1 MGQITS
7 HFYIPSTSPG
17 DWRCLLEKPNL
28 HWKTGRSAKTLAY
41 CWEESMDFPNSVK
54 QVFRKS
60 KFSIFQ
66 DTKILLAFPEY
77 KVPLTGGDTASTNDI
92 FILAKGHD
100 QLISIAV
107 EGKVSEPFDKPVF
120 EWKADMGRGK
130 LPRLHYLCNLLGL
143 DETQVDQIYYQL
155 IHRTASAIIEAN
167 KFKANNALMLVH
179 SFGHGDKQKSNHT
192 EYCRFLKLF
201 GIAKADVDTIVRSKR
216 RIDGVSLYF
225 GWAEG
230 EADYLTR

>member
-1 MGQITS
+1 MDQVPS
-7 HFYIPSTSPG
+7 HFCIPSTGPD
-17 DWRCLLEKPNL
+17 DWRHLLEKPNL

-41 CWEESMDFPNSVK
+41 CWEESKDFPHSVQ

-66 DTKILLAFPEY
+66 DIEILLAFPEY
-77 KVPLTGGDTASTNDI
+77 KVPLIGGTTASTNDI
-92 FILAKGHD
+92 FILAKGNG
-100 QLISIAV
+100 QLISITV
-107 EGKVSEPFDKPVF
+107 EGKVSEPFDKPVS
-120 EWKADMGRGK
+120 EWKADTGRGK
-130 LPRLHYLCNLLGL
+130 LPRLHYLCKLLGL
-143 DETQVDQIYYQL
+143 DETQVDHIYYQL

-201 GIAKADVDTIVRSKR
+201 GIGKADMDTIVRSKR
-216 RIDGVSLYF
+216 RINGVSLYF
-225 GWAEG
+225 GWVEG
-230 EADYLTR
+230 EDDYLTR